1 MTELEKCELAKSKGF
16 TYCPLSGNIRGMK
29 GNVIKAR
36 MHGYVYC
43 RILHEGFEYD
53 IKGHRLAWYLHYG
66 KLPVNFI
73 DHKDGVRDNNKI
85 DNLRDVTRQQ
95 NNMNTTKAKGVCW
108 KSKAK
113 KYYAQIQ
120 LKGKKIYIG
129 YFDNEQDARNAYLA
143 AKEKYHLIPS
153 V

>member
-1 MTELEKCELAKSKGF
+1 MTELERCEVAKSKGYAYNPA
-16 TYCPLSGNIRGMK
+16 TGELKGMK
-29 GNVIKAR
+29 GNLIKAT

-43 RILHEGFEYD
+43 RILHNGKEYD

-73 DHKDGVRDNNKI
+73 DHIDGCRSNNKI
-85 DNLRDVTRQQ
+85 ENLRDVTRQQ
-95 NNMNTTKAKGVCW
+95 NNMNTTKSKGVSW
-108 KSKAK
+108 RKREG

-120 LKGKKIYIG
+120 LQGKKIYIG
-129 YFDNEQDARNAYLA
+129 YFNNEQDARKAYVA
-143 AKEKYHLIPS
+143 AKEKYHAIPS